1 MYGSRMDTLT
11 PLVAD
16 RVVAAMETKG
26 ATRLSMSEATGIPR
40 TTLLRRL
47 SGASS
52 FTVAELDAIAKV
64 LEVPVRDFIG
74 DAA

>member
-1 MYGSRMDTLT
+1 MDTLT

-26 ATRLSMSEATGIPR
+26 ATRLGISEATGIPR

-52 FTVAELDAIAKV
+52 FTVAELDAIARA
-64 LEVPVRDFIG
+64 LEVPVRDLIG

>member
-1 MYGSRMDTLT
+1 MDTLT

-16 RVVAAMETKG
+16 RVVAAMESKG
-26 ATRLSMSEATGIPR
+26 ATRLGISEATGIPR

-52 FTVAELDAIAKV
+52 FTVAELDAIARA
-64 LEVPVRDFIG
+64 LEVPVRDLIG
-74 DAA
+74 EAA

>member
-1 MYGSRMDTLT
+1 MDTLT

-16 RVVAAMETKG
+16 RVVAAMQSKG
-26 ATRLSMSEATGIPR
+26 ATRLGISEATGIPR

-52 FTVAELDAIAKV
+52 FTVAELHAIARA
-64 LEVPVRDFIG
+64 LEVPVRDLIE